1 MLRQATYTTP
11 VTALYARLSKDD
23 EQQGPSLSIENQK
36 RILETFA
43 RDNGFLNCR
52 FFVDAPVII
61 GLKTLR
67 REKCWK
73 RGAF

>member
-1 MLRQATYTTP
+1 MLRQATQKTP
-11 VTALYARLSKDD
+11 ITALYARLSKDD

-36 RILETFA
+36 RILETYA

-52 FFVDAPVII
+52 FFVDEAVII

-67 REKCWK
+67 LKKC
-73 RGAF
+73 